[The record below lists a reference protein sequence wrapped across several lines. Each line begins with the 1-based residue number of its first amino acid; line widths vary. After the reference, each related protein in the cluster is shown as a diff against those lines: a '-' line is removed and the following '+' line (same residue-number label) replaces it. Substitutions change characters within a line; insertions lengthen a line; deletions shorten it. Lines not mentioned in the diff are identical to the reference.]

1 MVSATAFIT
10 IASQCTAAPLDPGY
24 SESEYL
30 LAFEQL
36 KPDLVITFDGV
47 NSGLVHKAA
56 LGKGLR
62 VAHATVKSGTCGL
75 FKFESKVNRID
86 TDRCLVNHADSNGMI
101 LRTSGA
107 TALPKV
113 VPLKMWAIVANSR
126 VIAKNLGLR
135 KTDIALNAMPLFHIG
150 GISANLLSSLAAGAS
165 VILMPKFNAED
176 FFDYLACPEEP
187 RPTWYSAVPSMH
199 AAIHHFSE
207 DTIFKTS
214 LRFMRSGAAAM
225 PQDLA
230 LKMEKTF
237 GCPMIITYSM
247 TEQMPITHPP
257 RGYSIPRNKPNSVGQ
272 PVCASICI
280 VDKNLRPMVFSDE
293 EKTREEVNG
302 EVCIS
307 GPMLFEGYVANDI
320 ANANSFFR
328 MGGMDWFRTGDIVRM
343 KGRCKTRQ
351 DDPSWSDTIF
361 PFSFARVTWIE
372 MVFFFSPGAA
382 RILSNEEGIKSTPSR
397 LRRRFI
403 GTGT

>member
-1 MVSATAFIT
+1 MSNKIFLLQPLVAYVAPFGVVSATAFIT
-10 IASQCTAAPLDPGY
+10 IASQCTAVPLDPGY

-36 KPDLVITFDGV
+36 KPDVVITFDGV
-47 NSGLVHKAA
+47 NSGVVHKAA

-75 FKFESKVNRID
+75 FKFESSATRID
-86 TDRCLVNHADSNGMI
+86 TDRYLVNQADNDAMI

-107 TALPKV
+107 TSRPKV

-135 KTDIALNAMPLFHIG
+135 KTDISLNAMPLFHIG
-150 GISANLLSSLAAGAS
+150 GLSANLLASLAAGAS

-176 FFDYLACPEEP
+176 FFDYLASPEEP
-187 RPTWYSAVPSMH
+187 RPTWYSAVPTMH

-207 DTIFKTS
+207 DTTFKTS
-214 LRFMRSGAAAM
+214 LRFMRCGAAAM
-225 PQDLA
+225 PPGLA

-247 TEQMPITHPP
+247 TEQMPITQPP

-272 PVCASICI
+272 PVCASMCV
-280 VDKNLRPMVFSDE
+280 VDKNLRPALFSNDSGAQE
-293 EKTREEVNG
+293 QRIG

-307 GPMLFEGYVANDI
+307 GPMVFQGYVANDD
-320 ANANSFFR
+320 ANAKSFFR
-328 MGGMDWFRTGDIVRM
+328 MGGMDWFRTGDMVSANCVIQAM
-343 KGRCKTRQ
+343 T
-351 DDPSWSDTIF
+351 TIW
-361 PFSFARVTWIE
+361 A
-372 MVFFFSPGAA
+372 
-382 RILSNEEGIKSTPSR
+382 
-397 LRRRFI
+397 
-403 GTGT
+403 